1 MELKAILHFEDDI
14 LELPVEIKE
23 RKNDGQYILYAYI
36 EKIGMNERI
45 IEISVFLNKKKIIK
59 MFKNMQLTSGNSFTL
74 EVTTYYPIREEI

>member
-36 EKIGMNERI
+36 EKIGMNKRI

-74 EVTTYYPIREEI
+74 EVTTYYPIEEEI